1 MVHILIVV
9 SDEQETSLPEYTGWN
24 KMNEIIALGDQ
35 IVDVFIG
42 DKTVIEIYLGN
53 DLIWS
58 NGGTEQL

>member
-1 MVHILIVV
+1 
-9 SDEQETSLPEYTGWN
+9 
-24 KMNEIIALGDQ
+24 MNELIALGDQ
-35 IVDVFIG
+35 IVDAFIG